1 MARTFVLSM
10 RRGAFLAIALAAS
23 CGRTA
28 VFERPEDG
36 TLDGPVAHD
45 CEAVDFLFV
54 IDDSESMGDNQAKL
68 VANFDN
74 LIGGIE
80 SLIPAVEEVHVG
92 VVTTDGYR
100 FNVEGCQDLGS
111 FVVRTGGI
119 DSSWSE
125 CGPYAEG
132 DHYMTEKDDL
142 ATSFACAA
150 RVGTSGLSDERPLQ
164 AAVSALTSGSEE
176 PGSCNGGFLRDDA
189 LLVLFFVTDEDAVMS
204 PSLAYE
210 QIVDLK
216 GGDDRNVVVASLVH
230 VTGVG
235 CYDVHATE
243 AHLLVGFTGLFE
255 HGFVGAICHE
265 DWTPTAA
272 GVSSVI
278 RRACGEEE

>member
-1 MARTFVLSM
+1 M
-10 RRGAFLAIALAAS
+10 RRGAVLAIALAAG

-28 VFERPEDG
+28 VLEELADGAEDG
-36 TLDGPVAHD
+36 SIAHD
-45 CEAVDFLFV
+45 CKAVDFLFV
-54 IDDSESMGDNQAKL
+54 IDDSESMGDNQTKL
-68 VANFDN
+68 IDNFDT
-74 LIGGIE
+74 LVDEIE
-80 SLIPAVEEVHVG
+80 SLIPAVEKVHVG
-92 VVTTDGYR
+92 VVTTDDYR

-111 FVVRTGGI
+111 LVVHTGGE
-119 DSSWSE
+119 DSSRSE

-132 DHYMTEKDDL
+132 HHFMTEQDDL
-142 ATSFACAA
+142 PASFACAA

-164 AAVSALTSGSEE
+164 AAVFAVTSGGDD
-176 PGSCNGGFLRDDA
+176 PDACNGGFVRDEA

-204 PSLAYE
+204 PSVAYE

-230 VTGVG
+230 VSGLG

-255 HGFVGAICHE
+255 HGFVGAICRD
-265 DWTPTAA
+265 DWAPTVA